1 MFFVSPMTTKMTS
14 RVCICYGL
22 CARRLSTMTEN
33 LKVLSLIFCFLFFFK
48 SWPSKNIKSI
58 ISRNRDWRLINDCL
72 FLFTNF
78 DLSEIL
84 MFYRTRL
91 KFLWK
96 NVREKKNKNDNN
108 RRKKQSIN
116 NNVICMKR
124 KTLNTLQ
131 YL

>member
-1 MFFVSPMTTKMTS
+1 MFLFLRWQQKWRQEFAYAMGSALADYLPWPKIWKFYLWFFV
-14 RVCICYGL
+14 
-22 CARRLSTMTEN
+22 
-33 LKVLSLIFCFLFFFK
+33 FCFFFK
-48 SWPSKNIKSI
+48 WWTSKNIKSI

-78 DLSEIL
+78 VLSEIL
-84 MFYRTRL
+84 MFYLTRL
-91 KFLWK
+91 KFLWFLRK
-96 NVREKKNKNDNN
+96 TNKNDNN